1 MVTVDQAVIAKMD
14 KGGKHF
20 EILVDSELA
29 YALKEGKSVSIQKM
43 LAVNDVYTDSKKG
56 LKANSSDVQGAF
68 GAAGIEQI
76 AETIVKKGEVQ
87 LTTEFRR
94 RKIEERKRQ
103 IADFISKY
111 AVNPQTKTPHPFDR
125 ILNAM
130 EQARVAIDPFR
141 GAESQ
146 VEDVVKALKPIIP
159 ISIEQ
164 AELTVEIPAQYS
176 GQAYGAVKSLGEMKE
191 QNWKND
197 GSLVVRISIPAGMK
211 ETVFRKI
218 NSMTAGTA
226 SISEG

>member
-1 MVTVDQAVIAKMD
+1 MVTVDQAIIAKMD
-14 KGGKHF
+14 KDGKHF
-20 EILVDSELA
+20 EILVDPELA

-43 LAVNDVYTDSKKG
+43 LAVNDVYTDSRKG
-56 LKANSSDVQGAF
+56 LKAGAADVQRAF
-68 GAAGIEQI
+68 GSAGVEQI

-94 RKIEERKRQ
+94 KKTEERRRQ

-111 AVNPQTKTPHPFDR
+111 AINPQTKTPHPIER

-130 EQARVAIDPFR
+130 EQAKVSIDPLKS
-141 GAESQ
+141 AETQ
-146 VEDVVKALKPIIP
+146 VEDAIKALKPVIP

-164 AELTVEIPAQYS
+164 AELTIEIPAQYS

-191 QNWKND
+191 QQWRND
-197 GSLVVRISIPAGMK
+197 GSLMVRISIPAGMK

-218 NSMTAGTA
+218 NSITAGNANIT
-226 SISEG
+226 EG